1 MDSIPRQLLLQVVLI
16 LINAFFAATE
26 IAVISLNGTKLE
38 KQIEEGDK
46 TARKLLKLVEEPS
59 GFLSTIQIGITLA
72 GFLGSAFAADSFSD
86 LLTNWVWNDLGF
98 TALPMSVLD
107 TLSLIVITIILS
119 YFTLVFGE
127 LVPKRIAM
135 QKPYEVARLSCN
147 VVRGVAFVMK
157 PVISLLSLSTN
168 AILRLLHLKT
178 EAQEDSVSEEEIR
191 MMVDLGEKRGVLD
204 EEEKEWITNVFE
216 FDDTPVKDI
225 MVRANEVVAI
235 AADAT
240 KEEILKLI
248 SDEGVSR
255 IPVYGRDLDDIVGVL
270 YAKDFLIELQK
281 ERPFSL
287 RNILRDPYFVP
298 EQVTADVLF
307 KDMQTRKIRF
317 AIVLNEFGEVSGIV
331 TMEDL
336 LEEIVGNIYDEY
348 DQQELPEIM
357 RVGPHK
363 WKVSGNIDMED
374 LLEEIPLPVELNDS
388 YDTLGGLVLYLL
400 GSIPK
405 DGTRFRLE
413 CGNYI
418 LHVISV
424 QNHRIQEVIIEETLP
439 VSDTVEKSEET
450 ELKQA

>member
-38 KQIEEGDK
+38 KKIEEGDH
-46 TARKLLKLVEEPS
+46 TAEKLLKLVEEPS

-72 GFLGSAFAADSFSD
+72 GFLGSAFAAENFSG
-86 LLTNWVWNDLGF
+86 LLADWLWNDLGF
-98 TALPMSVLD
+98 QVLPLYVLN
-107 TLSLIVITIILS
+107 TVSLILITIILS

-135 QKPYEVARLSCN
+135 QKPYEVAKLSCG
-147 VVRGVAFVMK
+147 VVRAVAFVMK
-157 PVISLLSLSTN
+157 PVICFLSLSTN
-168 AILRLLHLKT
+168 AILRILHMKV
-178 EAQEDSVSEEEIR
+178 EAEEESVSEEEIR

-225 MVRANEVVAI
+225 MVRANEVVALPD
-235 AADAT
+235 DAT
-240 KEEILKLI
+240 QEDILKLI
-248 SDEGVSR
+248 SEEGVSR
-255 IPVYGRDLDDIVGVL
+255 IPVYGKDLDDIIGVL
-270 YAKDFLIELQK
+270 YSKDFLIELQK
-281 ERPFSL
+281 KRPFVL

-298 EQVTADVLF
+298 EQITADVLF
-307 KDMQTRKIRF
+307 KDMQSRKIRF
-317 AIVLNEFGEVSGIV
+317 AIVINEFGEVSGIV

-336 LEEIVGNIYDEY
+336 LEEFVGNIYDEY
-348 DQQELPEIM
+348 DHQELPEIM
-357 RVGPHK
+357 KISPHK
-363 WKVSGNIDMED
+363 WKVSGNIDIED
-374 LLEEIPLPVELNDS
+374 LLEEIPLPVDINDS

-405 DGTRFRLE
+405 DGARFRLE

-418 LHVISV
+418 LHVIGV
-424 QNHRIQEVIIEETLP
+424 KNHRIQEVIIEETFP
-439 VSDTVEKSEET
+439 QHTKDEQEKDGD
-450 ELKQA
+450 

>member
-235 AADAT
+235 AVDAT

-307 KDMQTRKIRF
+307 KDMQ
-317 AIVLNEFGEVSGIV
+317 
-331 TMEDL
+331 
-336 LEEIVGNIYDEY
+336 EEIVGNIYDEY

-424 QNHRIQEVIIEETLP
+424 QNHRIQEVIIEETLS

>member
-26 IAVISLNGTKLE
+26 LAVISLNGTKLE

-119 YFTLVFGE
+119 YITLVFGE

-235 AADAT
+235 AVDAT
-240 KEEILKLI
+240 KEEILK
-248 SDEGVSR
+248 
-255 IPVYGRDLDDIVGVL
+255 
-270 YAKDFLIELQK
+270 LIELQK

>member
-26 IAVISLNGTKLE
+26 IAVISLNSTRLE
-38 KQIEEGDK
+38 KQIEEGDN
-46 TARKLLKLVEEPS
+46 TAKRLLKLVEEPS

-72 GFLGSAFAADSFSD
+72 GFLGSAFAADSFANR
-86 LLTNWVWNDLGF
+86 LTAWAWNDLGF
-98 TALPMSVLD
+98 TLFPMSVLN

-135 QKPYEVARLSCN
+135 QKPYEVAKISCSIVRIVAYVMRPIIAMLS
-147 VVRGVAFVMK
+147 F
-157 PVISLLSLSTN
+157 STN

-178 EAQEDSVSEEEIR
+178 DAQEDSVSEEEIR

-225 MVRANEVVAI
+225 MVRANEVI
-235 AADAT
+235 ALSADST
-240 KEEILKLI
+240 KEDILQLVSK
-248 SDEGVSR
+248 EGVSR
-255 IPVYGRDLDDIVGVL
+255 IPVYEKDLDDIIGVL

-281 ERPFSL
+281 DRPFAL
-287 RNILRDPYFVP
+287 RNILRDPYFIP
-298 EQVTADVLF
+298 EQITADVLF

-405 DGTRFRLE
+405 DGARFRLE
-413 CGNYI
+413 CGNYV
-418 LHVISV
+418 LHVINV
-424 QNHRIQEVIIEETLP
+424 QNHRIQEVIIEDISTQIKKE
-439 VSDTVEKSEET
+439 DKDKEDEE
-450 ELKQA
+450 

>member
-38 KQIEEGDK
+38 KQVETGDK
-46 TARKLLKLVEEPS
+46 TAKKLLRLVEEPS

-86 LLTNWVWNDLGF
+86 LLTNWVWSDLGF
-98 TALPMSVLD
+98 TALPLSVLD

-135 QKPYEVARLSCN
+135 QKPYEVAKLSCN
-147 VVRGVAFVMK
+147 VVRAVAFVMK
-157 PVISLLSLSTN
+157 PIISLLSLSTN

-204 EEEKEWITNVFE
+204 EDEKEWITNVFE
-216 FDDTPVKDI
+216 FDDTPVKDV
-225 MVRANEVVAI
+225 MVRAGEVVAVSLR
-235 AADAT
+235 T
-240 KEEILKLI
+240 SKEELLQLI
-248 SDEGVSR
+248 REKGVSR
-255 IPVYGRDLDDIVGVL
+255 MPVYDKDFDDVVGVL
-270 YAKDFLIELQK
+270 HSKDFLIRAQEEAPFDL
-281 ERPFSL
+281 RPL
-287 RNILRDPYFVP
+287 LRDPYFVP
-298 EQVTADVLF
+298 EHLTADVLF
-307 KDMQTRKIRF
+307 KDMQSRKLRF
-317 AIVLNEFGEVSGIV
+317 AIVINEFGEVSGIV

-348 DQQELPEIM
+348 DPQEMAELM
-357 RVGPHK
+357 RIGAHK
-363 WKVSGNIDMED
+363 WKASGNIDIED
-374 LLEEIPLPVELNDS
+374 LLKEVALPIAENDA

-405 DGTRFRLE
+405 DGARFDLT

-418 LHVISV
+418 LHVIGV
-424 QNHRIQEVIIEETLP
+424 QNHRIQDVIIEEREP
-439 VSDTVEKSEET
+439 MPKPAEEA
-450 ELKQA
+450 EAPL

>member
-135 QKPYEVARLSCN
+135 QKPYEVARL
-147 VVRGVAFVMK
+147 
-157 PVISLLSLSTN
+157 
-168 AILRLLHLKT
+168 LHLKT

-235 AADAT
+235 AVDAT

-424 QNHRIQEVIIEETLP
+424 QNHRIQEVIIEETLS

>member
-38 KQIEEGDK
+38 KQIEEGDR
-46 TARKLLKLVEEPS
+46 TAKKLLNLVEEPS

-72 GFLGSAFAADSFSD
+72 GFLGSAFAAESFSD
-86 LLTNWVWNDLGF
+86 LLTNWIWYDLGF
-98 TALPMSVLD
+98 TSIPLSILD
-107 TLSLIVITIILS
+107 TLSVIMITIILS

-135 QKPYEVARLSCN
+135 QKPYEIAKLSCG
-147 VVRGVAFVMK
+147 VVRGVAFTMR
-157 PVISLLSLSTN
+157 PIIALLSLSTN
-168 AILRLLHLKT
+168 AILRFLHLKT

-216 FDDTPVKDI
+216 FDDTPIKDI

-235 AADAT
+235 SADAT
-240 KEEILKLI
+240 KEDILQLI

-255 IPVYGRDLDDIVGVL
+255 IPVYGKDLDDILGVL

-281 ERPFSL
+281 ERPFDL

-298 EQVTADVLF
+298 EQVTANVLF
-307 KDMQTRKIRF
+307 KDMQSRKLRF

-357 RVGPHK
+357 RVGAHK

-405 DGTRFRLE
+405 DGARFRLE
-413 CGNYI
+413 CGRYI

-424 QNHRIQEVIIEETLP
+424 ENHRIQEVIIEDSAPTQKDEQKEVAETA
-439 VSDTVEKSEET
+439 DR
-450 ELKQA
+450 

>member
-1 MDSIPRQLLLQVVLI
+1 M
-16 LINAFFAATE
+16 
-26 IAVISLNGTKLE
+26 
-38 KQIEEGDK
+38 
-46 TARKLLKLVEEPS
+46 
-59 GFLSTIQIGITLA
+59 
-72 GFLGSAFAADSFSD
+72 
-86 LLTNWVWNDLGF
+86 
-98 TALPMSVLD
+98 
-107 TLSLIVITIILS
+107 
-119 YFTLVFGE
+119 
-127 LVPKRIAM
+127 
-135 QKPYEVARLSCN
+135 ARLSCN

-235 AADAT
+235 AVDAT

-255 IPVYGRDLDDIVGVL
+255 IPVYGSDLYDIVGVL

-317 AIVLNEFGEVSGIV
+317 AIVRTIWRSERDRDHGRSA
-331 TMEDL
+331 
-336 LEEIVGNIYDEY
+336 
-348 DQQELPEIM
+348 
-357 RVGPHK
+357 
-363 WKVSGNIDMED
+363 
-374 LLEEIPLPVELNDS
+374 
-388 YDTLGGLVLYLL
+388 GGDRRQYMMNMT
-400 GSIPK
+400 S
-405 DGTRFRLE
+405 RSCR
-413 CGNYI
+413 
-418 LHVISV
+418 
-424 QNHRIQEVIIEETLP
+424 NHAGRP
-439 VSDTVEKSEET
+439 
-450 ELKQA
+450 A